1 MTKDLAGSPLSGE
14 GCESVI
20 SGISGIL
27 TSMLYYLEMLDH
39 ENYSNSLNFNVPP
52 HAVR

>member
-1 MTKDLAGSPLSGE
+1 MTKDLAGSPLGGE
-14 GCESVI
+14 GWESVI

-39 ENYSNSLNFNVPP
+39 ENYSHLLNFNVPP
-52 HAVR
+52 RAVK